1 MRGATGTPPFIFVF
15 SPISI
20 HAPHAGRDS
29 QFPRPAPCRCISI
42 HAPHAGRDACPAYHS
57 QSRSCYFNPRAPCG
71 ARPQGARRMNIRA
84 KISIHAPH
92 AGRDGAA
99 SPRVSVAWIFQSTR
113 PMRGATKSTPPSCV
127 HHLISIHAPHAGRDL
142 RAGRDNL
149 RQLISI
155 HAPHAGRDGCSSSAR
170 TCWTN
175 FNPRAP
181 CGARRSRFSV
191 AFPTET
197 HFNPRAPCGARPA
210 APPYRAS
217 SSQRDFNPRAPCG
230 ARQLKPSSSPLA
242 FSISI
247 HAPHAGRDGH
257 YSRDGAMDKIFQSTR
272 PMRGATAMYV
282 DIHAP
287 RRKFQST
294 RPMRGATPLPPQPK
308 TAKMRF
314 QSTRP
319 MRGAT

>member
-113 PMRGATKSTPPSCV
+113 PMRGATG
-127 HHLISIHAPHAGRDL
+127 A
-142 RAGRDNL
+142 
-149 RQLISI
+149 RQFKTRRYQ
-155 HAPHAGRDGCSSSAR
+155 H
-170 TCWTN
+170 

-181 CGARRSRFSV
+181 CGARRNQRRRH
-191 AFPTET
+191 AFTT
-197 HFNPRAPCGARPA
+197 
-210 APPYRAS
+210 
-217 SSQRDFNPRAPCG
+217 
-230 ARQLKPSSSPLA
+230 L
-242 FSISI
+242 
-247 HAPHAGRDGH
+247 
-257 YSRDGAMDKIFQSTR
+257 FQSTR
-272 PMRGATAMYV
+272 PMRGATCVQDGTIY
-282 DIHAP
+282 D
-287 RRKFQST
+287 S
-294 RPMRGATPLPPQPK
+294 
-308 TAKMRF
+308 
-314 QSTRP
+314 
-319 MRGAT
+319 

>member
-92 AGRDGAA
+92 AGRDCAA

-113 PMRGATKSTPPSCV
+113 PMRGATGARQFKTRRYQHFNPRAPCGARLGLEV
-127 HHLISIHAPHAGRDL
+127 GQLALRQISIHAPHAGRDFGNEVML
-142 RAGRDNL
+142 PAGF
-149 RQLISI
+149 ISI
-155 HAPHAGRDGCSSSAR
+155 HAPHAGRDGCITSRIAVQK
-170 TCWTN
+170 N

-181 CGARRSRFSV
+181 CGARR
-191 AFPTET
+191 
-197 HFNPRAPCGARPA
+197 
-210 APPYRAS
+210 
-217 SSQRDFNPRAPCG
+217 
-230 ARQLKPSSSPLA
+230 L
-242 FSISI
+242 SILI
-247 HAPHAGRDGH
+247 WALV
-257 YSRDGAMDKIFQSTR
+257 MN
-272 PMRGATAMYV
+272 
-282 DIHAP
+282 
-287 RRKFQST
+287 
-294 RPMRGATPLPPQPK
+294 
-308 TAKMRF
+308 
-314 QSTRP
+314 
-319 MRGAT
+319 

>member
-1 MRGATGTPPFIFVF
+1 
-15 SPISI
+15 
-20 HAPHAGRDS
+20 
-29 QFPRPAPCRCISI
+29 
-42 HAPHAGRDACPAYHS
+42 
-57 QSRSCYFNPRAPCG
+57 
-71 ARPQGARRMNIRA
+71 
-84 KISIHAPH
+84 
-92 AGRDGAA
+92 
-99 SPRVSVAWIFQSTR
+99 
-113 PMRGATKSTPPSCV
+113 MRGATKSTPPSCV

-272 PMRGATAMYV
+272 PMRGATMTDAFTW
-282 DIHAP
+282 
-287 RRKFQST
+287 RRS
-294 RPMRGATPLPPQPK
+294 
-308 TAKMRF
+308 
-314 QSTRP
+314 
-319 MRGAT
+319 